1 MRKTLWI
8 VVILVGALSAYAIW
22 PVVGFYRIVAAVES
36 RNAAA
41 LTQLVDFRPLRKSL
55 TKQLLATY
63 LELTGKEKKL
73 GLLGKSIAMGI
84 GSSIVEPIVARLVNE
99 ETLMDLLTK
108 GSAAG
113 AAKVPADLVPF
124 SETALRSGWQTW
136 WNSEY
141 GLGDFYVSLPPEKSP
156 DEQFKV
162 KLKLALWQWKL
173 SGIELPDQLRVQ
185 LVQEILKKQEKRGE
199 VLWDQTLSMWLSG

>member
-1 MRKTLWI
+1 MRKTFWI
-8 VVILVGALSAYAIW
+8 VVILVVAWSAYVIW

-41 LTQLVDFRPLRKSL
+41 LSQLVDFRHLRKSL

-63 LELTGKEKKL
+63 LKLTGKEKKL
-73 GLLGKSIAMGI
+73 GLLGKSIAMGV

-108 GSAAG
+108 GSAGG
-113 AAKVPADLVPF
+113 AAKVPGDLIPF
-124 SETALRSGWQTW
+124 SENALRSGWQTW
-136 WNSEY
+136 WKSEY
-141 GLGDFYVSLPPEKSP
+141 GLGEFFVRLPPDKSA

-162 KLKLALWQWKL
+162 KLSLASWQWKL
-173 SGIELPDQLRVQ
+173 SSIDLPDQLRVQ
-185 LVQEILKKQEKRGE
+185 LVQEILKKQEKGE
-199 VLWDQTLSMWLSG
+199 VP